1 MAHVFIHGLGQNS
14 SSWERMVSLLPE
26 HRHVNCPDL
35 PGMLD
40 QKEVTYNCLYTRFVE
55 YCEGID
61 GPLHL
66 CGLSLG
72 GILALHYAIDH
83 PEKAASVALINTQYQ
98 MPKYLLAFQNVIFRF
113 VPKAAFQEMGFTKKD
128 FIQLT
133 NSMMDLNFS
142 KQLHTISC
150 PSLIVSGRKDYA
162 NRTAAKG
169 LAERVPD
176 AELQFISD
184 AGHEVNTQAPHRLAE
199 ALEAF
204 YEKHHL

>member
-14 SSWERMVSLLPE
+14 SSWERTISLLPE

-83 PEKAASVALINTQYQ
+83 PEKAASIALINTQYQ

-113 VPKAAFQEMGFTKKD
+113 VPKAAFQEMGFMKKD

-142 KQLHTISC
+142 KQLHAISC
-150 PSLIVSGRKDYA
+150 PSLIVSGRKD
-162 NRTAAKG
+162 
-169 LAERVPD
+169 
-176 AELQFISD
+176 
-184 AGHEVNTQAPHRLAE
+184 
-199 ALEAF
+199 
-204 YEKHHL
+204 